1 MLFGIIRLL
10 RLSNSLSAGVLVLL
24 GAKLTGASLLERRL
38 WLAMAAMWAVTAF
51 GYVSNDLSDLAEDRV
66 NKPDRPLPSGVVTT
80 GQALCL
86 ALCLLAAALLL
97 SSQLGFFPLVV
108 AMSVVALLHLYNR
121 KLKGAAGLGNL
132 LIAGLAACALLPGS
146 IAINGWQPTA
156 TTKVLPAA
164 GVLALFI
171 LAREMIK
178 TLEDI
183 TGDQVAGKRTIAIWV
198 GIPGTLW
205 LIAGCAVLLL
215 VMLGF
220 LICWRTYSMNAI
232 LLMLFGVTLPLCYVI
247 YYLFALASTT
257 RVRSSLALLKGCY
270 FIGLLAFWLA

>member
-1 MLFGIIRLL
+1 MLLGIIRLL

-121 KLKGAAGLGNL
+121 KLKAAAGLGNL